1 MSICCTLLAEI
12 GDLGRRKSHD
22 STNGNLSLTACLLA
36 EVHVY
41 QISSCQGN
49 SLHLF
54 IEYIRSERVECVRVC
69 MCREREREREES
81 RTNLL
86 PPSAISNTG
95 QLRVLTNGHER
106 NTIVRNVGFSRAH
119 LPKEARPCGR
129 SHEPRLPHRVV
140 EWLHRCTQRLWGRS

>member
-1 MSICCTLLAEI
+1 MTRRTVIFPSQPVFW
-12 GDLGRRKSHD
+12 RKSM
-22 STNGNLSLTACLLA
+22 
-36 EVHVY
+36 
-41 QISSCQGN
+41 
-49 SLHLF
+49 F
-54 IEYIRSERVECVRVC
+54 IRSQVARATVSTYLLNTSEVRGWSVCVCVC
-69 MCREREREREES
+69 VEREREREGGRREREREGGERERES

-119 LPKEARPCGR
+119 LPKEARPCSR

-140 EWLHRCTQRLWGRS
+140 EWLHRCTQRLWGKG